1 MQVSPSLIKRQKTH
15 FHNLPCGASIILAN
29 NGFVWLYPTP
39 EQQEEEAGG
48 FYTSLEVRKQSL
60 QQHFIVSFLQYTY
73 SLYNLSAIRNICLV
87 ILCCLK
93 IVKLV
98 YFCIW
103 FLSFQPVNLSDR
115 EVISRLRNC
124 IMALAAHKV
133 LLFDTSVL
141 YCFESSLQH
150 QV

>member
-1 MQVSPSLIKRQKTH
+1 MLIY
-15 FHNLPCGASIILAN
+15 
-29 NGFVWLYPTP
+29 V
-39 EQQEEEAGG
+39 
-48 FYTSLEVRKQSL
+48 
-60 QQHFIVSFLQYTY
+60 
-73 SLYNLSAIRNICLV
+73 
-87 ILCCLK
+87 
-93 IVKLV
+93 
-98 YFCIW
+98 CIW